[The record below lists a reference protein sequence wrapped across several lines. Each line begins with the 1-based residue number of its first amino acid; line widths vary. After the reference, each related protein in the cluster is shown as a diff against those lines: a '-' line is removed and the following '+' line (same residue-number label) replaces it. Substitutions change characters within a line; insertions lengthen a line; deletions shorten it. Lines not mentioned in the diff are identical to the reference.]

1 MSKPAPFDFDPAK
14 ERENRRKHGLSL
26 ADGFRILF
34 AADPVTLMTWLDDRG
49 EYGEDRWNT
58 LGSLPEKP
66 GMLLH
71 ITWTESDAERVR
83 LISVRRATP
92 AEKRRHAHRH
102 DRSD

>member
-1 MSKPAPFDFDPAK
+1 MTPLPFDFDPAK
-14 ERENRRKHGLSL
+14 EWKNQRKHGMSL
-26 ADGFRILF
+26 VDGFRVLSES
-34 AADPVTLMTWLDDRG
+34 DPVTLMTWFDDR
-49 EYGEDRWNT
+49 EDYGEDRWNT

-71 ITWTESDAERVR
+71 ITWTESDEDRVR
-83 LISVRRATP
+83 ILSVRRATP